1 MRPGAGLA
9 ALRTVLD
16 GFAVRQRLQGGVR
29 PSLAARHPIKRVP
42 LEDDLSKLLEPLKV
56 GALQLPNRVVMAPL
70 TRLRGT
76 VDHLPT
82 PVMVEYY
89 RQRASAGLII
99 SEGTPISPMGVG
111 YAQVPG
117 IWSKEQVELW
127 KPITAAVHEAG
138 GRIFS
143 QIWHVGRVSD
153 PSFLGGKAPVA
164 PSAIAPP
171 GTVTLIR
178 PKKEFETPRA
188 LGTNEMKGVVEEFYQ
203 GAKNAKEAGFD
214 GVEIHGANGYLL
226 DQFLHSASNLRTDE
240 YGGSIENR
248 GRLMLEIADAAS
260 AVWGADR
267 VGMHL
272 APRGDVMGMDDAN
285 PREIFLYVAR
295 ELGRRGLAF
304 LMAREFYGDDRLGP
318 ELKKAFGGVYI
329 ANEKYTQAQAEQVI
343 EAGEADAVAFGKL
356 FIANPDLPLRFAKG
370 AALNEPIVETFYTH
384 KAEGYV
390 DYPAMSEELV
400 SA

>member
-9 ALRTVLD
+9 ALRTVS
-16 GFAVRQRLQGGVR
+16 GCFAVRQRLQGSVR
-29 PSLAARHPIKRVP
+29 PSLAARHPIERVP